1 MSNVKNRAAKITRK
15 TNETQ
20 IELELNIDGTGK
32 YSIDMP
38 IGFLKHMLE
47 LFAKHGLFDLQ
58 IKCSG
63 DIEIDFHH
71 TVEDLG
77 IVLGAAFKQALS
89 DMRGI
94 KRYGFFILPMDEAI
108 AEVSLDICNRSI
120 LVYNVNLPGEKIA
133 NFDVELFREFFE
145 KFALNA
151 GITLHI
157 NLRNANNAHH
167 GIEAIFK
174 CFAKALDIA
183 TQYDSRI
190 QGLNTT
196 KGLL

>member
-1 MSNVKNRAAKITRK
+1 MNVNVKNRAAKITRK

-71 TVEDLG
+71 TV
-77 IVLGAAFKQALS
+77 
-89 DMRGI
+89 
-94 KRYGFFILPMDEAI
+94 
-108 AEVSLDICNRSI
+108 
-120 LVYNVNLPGEKIA
+120 
-133 NFDVELFREFFE
+133 
-145 KFALNA
+145 
-151 GITLHI
+151 
-157 NLRNANNAHH
+157 
-167 GIEAIFK
+167 
-174 CFAKALDIA
+174 
-183 TQYDSRI
+183 
-190 QGLNTT
+190 
-196 KGLL
+196 

>member
-1 MSNVKNRAAKITRK
+1 MNVNVKNRAAKITRK

-174 CFAKALDIA
+174 CFAK
-183 TQYDSRI
+183 
-190 QGLNTT
+190 
-196 KGLL
+196 KFLL